1 MKKKVVISSIVMII
15 TIFCCTAC
23 NPETGTMTCT
33 MSSYPTDGITL
44 RSTYTAEYKNNIV
57 RTLETTEQVTAEDKD
72 NLEVYEERI
81 QELYQGYQ
89 GIDYYQN
96 KTEIKGNTLT
106 STTNINYEKVDTDKL
121 IEVDSDNGGIIK
133 NGKVNIDDLREMYE
147 QNGCN
152 CKKEG

>member
-1 MKKKVVISSIVMII
+1 MKKKIAISIVMII
-15 TIFCCTAC
+15 MIFCCTAC

-44 RSTYTAEYKNNIV
+44 RSTYTAEYENNIV

>member
-1 MKKKVVISSIVMII
+1 MKKKIAISIVMII
-15 TIFCCTAC
+15 MIFCCTAC

-44 RSTYTAEYKNNIV
+44 RSTYTAEYENNIV

-89 GIDYYQN
+89 GIDYYEN

>member
-1 MKKKVVISSIVMII
+1 MKKKIAISIVMTIM
-15 TIFCCTAC
+15 IFCCTAC

-44 RSTYTAEYKNNIV
+44 RSTYTAEYENNIV
-57 RTLETTEQVTAEDKD
+57 KNLETMEQVTAEDKD

-106 STTNINYEKVDTDKL
+106 STTNINYEKVDTNKL

>member
-1 MKKKVVISSIVMII
+1 MKKKIAISIVMII
-15 TIFCCTAC
+15 MIFCCTAC

-44 RSTYTAEYKNNIV
+44 RSTYTAEYENNIV
-57 RTLETTEQVTAEDKD
+57 KNLETMEQVTAEDKD

-106 STTNINYEKVDTDKL
+106 STTNINYEKVDTNKL

>member
-1 MKKKVVISSIVMII
+1 MKNKIAISIVMII
-15 TIFCCTAC
+15 MIFCCTAC

-44 RSTYTAEYKNNIV
+44 RSTYTAEYENNIV
-57 RTLETTEQVTAEDKD
+57 KKLETIEQVTAEDKD

>member
-1 MKKKVVISSIVMII
+1 MKKKIAISIVMII
-15 TIFCCTAC
+15 MIFCCTAC

-44 RSTYTAEYKNNIV
+44 RSTYTAEYENNIV
-57 RTLETTEQVTAEDKD
+57 KNLETMEQVTAEDKD

-106 STTNINYEKVDTDKL
+106 STTNINYEKVDTNKL

-133 NGKVNIDDLREMYE
+133 NGKVNIDDLRKMYE

>member
-1 MKKKVVISSIVMII
+1 MKKKVVISIVMII

-23 NPETGTMTCT
+23 NQETGTMTCT

-44 RSTYTAEYKNNIV
+44 LSTYTAEYKNNIV

-81 QELYQGYQ
+81 QVLYQGYQ
-89 GIDYYQN
+89 VIDYYQN

>member
-1 MKKKVVISSIVMII
+1 MKKKIAISIVMTIM
-15 TIFCCTAC
+15 IFCCTAC

-44 RSTYTAEYKNNIV
+44 RSTYTAEYENNIV
-57 RTLETTEQVTAEDKD
+57 KNLETMEQVTAEDKD

-106 STTNINYEKVDTDKL
+106 STTNINYEKVDTNKL

-133 NGKVNIDDLREMYE
+133 NGKVNIDDLRKMYE